1 MTPFLGVETIP
12 HSHTCN
18 SATRGP
24 PHVANMRLPCIYVG
38 YDAPPPQEILSDV
51 NRRRVGKASL
61 GVQAAHYFGAG
72 ALLCRSQTLSLHL

>member
-1 MTPFLGVETIP
+1 MLQICACLAFML
-12 HSHTCN
+12 
-18 SATRGP
+18 AM
-24 PHVANMRLPCIYVG
+24 MR
-38 YDAPPPQEILSDV
+38 PPPQEILSDV